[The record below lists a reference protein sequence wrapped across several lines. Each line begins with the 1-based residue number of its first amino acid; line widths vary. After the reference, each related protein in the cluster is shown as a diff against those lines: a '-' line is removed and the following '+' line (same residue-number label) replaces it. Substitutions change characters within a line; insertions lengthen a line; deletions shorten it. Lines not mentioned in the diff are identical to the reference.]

1 MYPDLR
7 ALPIP
12 NLSPYLALVS
22 VRWYMVSVSRPT
34 CPTYSSSY
42 HLDRSPL
49 QDRSVLFKKKI
60 YISQYNFLH
69 HSSKKCCDDNRTYNC
84 IISSCNDNILFIRM
98 ICSHADVVVGLRA
111 S

>member
-7 ALPIP
+7 ALLVPRHTTRTGH
-12 NLSPYLALVS
+12 PYRTGQSCL
-22 VRWYMVSVSRPT
+22 
-34 CPTYSSSY
+34 
-42 HLDRSPL
+42 
-49 QDRSVLFKKKI
+49 KKLI
-60 YISQYNFLH
+60 SYISQYNFLH
-69 HSSKKCCDDNRTYNC
+69 LSSKKCCDDNRTYNC